1 MSDDESEDELIPHHL
16 IEELINWMMSA
27 GYSQIH
33 LVARAMPDDRER
45 EPVRDESRH
54 LFNCDEEPDATGLLD
69 IFAVSGGDG
78 EARINGPTEIPHH
91 VLRPLIQ
98 ALDEA
103 SVSELVIAA
112 SDASPSPVLTK
123 SRIGDIEEHAVPS
136 AGLWPIIAC
145 QVLEDD

>member
-1 MSDDESEDELIPHHL
+1 VSDDESEEGLIPHHL

-27 GYSQIH
+27 GYTQIH
-33 LVARAMPDDRER
+33 LVARAMPDAHEH

-54 LFNCDEEPDATGLLD
+54 LFYCDEEPDATGLLD
-69 IFAVSGGDG
+69 IFAVSGGAG
-78 EARINGPTEIPHH
+78 EARVNGPTEIPHH

-112 SDASPSPVLTK
+112 GDAAPSPVLTR
-123 SRIGDIEEHAVPS
+123 SRVGDIEERDTPT
-136 AGLWPIIAC
+136 AGLWPIIAF